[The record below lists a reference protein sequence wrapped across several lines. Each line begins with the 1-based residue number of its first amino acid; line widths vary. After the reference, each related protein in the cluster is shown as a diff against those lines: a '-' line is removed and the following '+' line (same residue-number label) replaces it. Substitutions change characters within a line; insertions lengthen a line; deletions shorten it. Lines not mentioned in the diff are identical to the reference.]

1 MNESTAVVL
10 KFVFVTGKSG
20 CSKNVEWV
28 VQSVKNKLKNKTNK
42 KLEKKNWIKR
52 IIKWINKLGIEI

>member
-52 IIKWINKLGIEI
+52 IIKFKK